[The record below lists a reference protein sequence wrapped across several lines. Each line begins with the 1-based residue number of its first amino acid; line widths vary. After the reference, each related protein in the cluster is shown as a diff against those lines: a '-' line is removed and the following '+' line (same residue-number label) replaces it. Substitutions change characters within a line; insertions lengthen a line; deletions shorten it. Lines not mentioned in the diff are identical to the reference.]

1 MCYSFLIWYPILQTK
16 IECHQPHV
24 TLKKKKKT
32 HGHKFVN
39 WHYST
44 NIWIKHKSQS
54 NQCILGSFQNVC
66 LELERQLRRQVL
78 ASEAQ
83 QPESDPLNPD
93 YNSPVWECGN

>member
-1 MCYSFLIWYPILQTK
+1 MTTNSGD
-16 IECHQPHV
+16 
-24 TLKKKKKT
+24 LKKKKKT

-66 LELERQLRRQVL
+66 LELEGQLRRQLGSTTTQV
-78 ASEAQ
+78 
-83 QPESDPLNPD
+83 
-93 YNSPVWECGN
+93 